1 MAKVILSTTA
11 ITNIIFLI
19 SRTLTNNAFGTI
31 SSKTRGARG
40 IALVTDH
47 LTRALLGREILA
59 AANEHC

>member
-1 MAKVILSTTA
+1 MTKVILSTTA

-19 SRTLTNNAFGTI
+19 SRTRANNAFGPI

-40 IALVTDH
+40 IALVADH
-47 LTRALLGREILA
+47 LARALLGREILA